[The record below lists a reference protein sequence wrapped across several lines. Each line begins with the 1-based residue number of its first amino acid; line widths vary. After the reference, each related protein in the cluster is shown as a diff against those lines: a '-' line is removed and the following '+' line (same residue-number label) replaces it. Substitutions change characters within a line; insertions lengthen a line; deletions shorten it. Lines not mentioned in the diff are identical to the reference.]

1 MSFLPRPRR
10 QRKVKSK
17 YARVPARTVTVSF
30 CGIGGTDR
38 GPTLGLRTLMGD
50 KMYAFQAFKAAGK
63 QKRMLTIGASD
74 ENDIVIEDG
83 AVSRFH
89 CLIHWQRRRV
99 FVHDCGSKNG
109 VWVDGVRVHDGELLP
124 QTTLTL
130 GRTTLVAYGS
140 GEDQGAN
147 IKAGNPDQFLFR
159 AVALYGTIRAASRGL
174 GVAYSTLR
182 DKFERLT
189 GEPEEPTKRK
199 ASSRGK
205 DKAARRKRSKGSAQS
220 KAKATPAKHA
230 GARAARSRR
239 GRARRR
245 R

>member
-1 MSFLPRPRR
+1 
-10 QRKVKSK
+10 
-17 YARVPARTVTVSF
+17 
-30 CGIGGTDR
+30 
-38 GPTLGLRTLMGD
+38 
-50 KMYAFQAFKAAGK
+50 
-63 QKRMLTIGASD
+63 
-74 ENDIVIEDG
+74 VIEDG

-182 DKFERLT
+182 DKFERWT
-189 GEPEEPTKRK
+189 GGSEEPAKRK
-199 ASSRGK
+199 A
-205 DKAARRKRSKGSAQS
+205 AQRKRSKAR
-220 KAKATPAKHA
+220 PEERA
-230 GARAARSRR
+230 GARAPRSRR
-239 GRARRR
+239 ARAKRRR
-245 R
+245 